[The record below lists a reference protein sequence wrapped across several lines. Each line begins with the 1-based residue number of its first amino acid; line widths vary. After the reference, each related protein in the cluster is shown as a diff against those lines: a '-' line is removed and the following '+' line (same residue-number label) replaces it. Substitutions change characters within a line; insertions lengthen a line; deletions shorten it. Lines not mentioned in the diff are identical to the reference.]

1 MPDGNALH
9 IPGELLADYTARRL
23 SEAEELDVEAHL
35 AECDECSE
43 VARAAL
49 LVGNVW
55 DNWTA
60 QAHGQAF
67 LASRLSH
74 AIRQAQHTTAN
85 AGWQVRLDTWA
96 EEWTGRVEA
105 AVRVVMAAPGSASRV
120 VTEGLEALSRPG
132 TGWQFAAVP
141 VGMPTRGPRAQ
152 GKAPSPTVALA
163 SGTSQ
168 ARVAVGGARR
178 EIVVR
183 LDALPGDR
191 QPPLVLLVSV
201 TEDDEPRLAIPEQ
214 QPGAPYFVARFDDVP
229 PGEYVVAFEP
239 LPNVPPA
246 VQT

>member
-9 IPGELLADYTARRL
+9 IPGELMADYTARRL
-23 SEAEELDVEAHL
+23 SEANELDVETHL

-49 LVGNVW
+49 IVGDVW
-55 DNWTA
+55 DTWTA
-60 QAHGQAF
+60 RTHGQAY
-67 LASRLSH
+67 LASRLSQ
-74 AIRQAQHTTAN
+74 AIWQAQHTTAN
-85 AGWQVRLDTWA
+85 AGWQVRLGSWA

-105 AVRVVMAAPGSASRV
+105 AVRVVMEAPGSASRV

-141 VGMPTRGPRAQ
+141 VAMPTRGPRAR
-152 GKAPSPTVALA
+152 GAAASPTIALA
-163 SGTSQ
+163 SGTPQ

-183 LDALPGDR
+183 LDALPGGR
-191 QPPLVLLVSV
+191 QPPLVLLVPV
-201 TEDDEPRLAIPEQ
+201 TEDGEPRVAMPEQ
-214 QPGAPYFVARFDDVP
+214 QPGAPYLLARFDDVP

-239 LPNVPPA
+239 LPNVR
-246 VQT
+246 